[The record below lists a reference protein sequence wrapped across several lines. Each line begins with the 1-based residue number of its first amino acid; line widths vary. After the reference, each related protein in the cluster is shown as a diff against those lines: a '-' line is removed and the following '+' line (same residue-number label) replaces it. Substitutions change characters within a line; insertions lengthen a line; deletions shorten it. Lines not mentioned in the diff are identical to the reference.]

1 MNAKSKSIETT
12 IIHGGE
18 PSPRVHRAVT
28 MPIFQ
33 SSTFLYE
40 GETDYHDVKYTR
52 LNNSPTHMVL
62 HDKLAAICGA
72 EAALATASGM
82 AAIST
87 TMLSV
92 LSSGDHLMA
101 IDCLYGGTHTFVT
114 RELPRFGVAHTLVDT
129 VNVDSWR
136 SSLRP
141 NTKAI
146 YVEAMTN
153 PTLRV
158 PDLKRVVAFAKEH
171 GLVSMIDSTFAPP
184 VLFRPHDLGFDF
196 VLQSATKYLN
206 GHDDLIAGVVTGSV
220 DRVNKVKRLLDH
232 LGGCLDPHACF
243 LLHRGLKTLAVRVR
257 AQCDSAMKIAAFLE
271 AQPSMERVHYPGLPS
286 HPQHALACELFS
298 GFGGV
303 LSFELADGTDA
314 AEALIERAE
323 IPLHAVSLG
332 GIDTLII
339 RPAAGV
345 HVNVDPKDRA
355 AAGISD
361 GLIRFSI
368 GLESPEDIIQ
378 DLAQALN
385 GQ

>member
-1 MNAKSKSIETT
+1 MNTKSKAIETT

-18 PSPRVHRAVT
+18 PVPRLHRAVT

-40 GETDYHDVKYTR
+40 GETDYHDVKYAR
-52 LNNSPTHMVL
+52 LNNTPGHTVL

-72 EAALATASGM
+72 EAALVTASGM

-87 TMLSV
+87 SMLSV
-92 LSSGDHLMA
+92 LSAGDHLLA

-114 RELPRFGVAHTLVDT
+114 SELPRFGVAHTLVDT

-136 SSLRP
+136 DSLRP
-141 NTKAI
+141 NTRAV

-171 GLVSMIDSTFAPP
+171 GLVSLIDSTFAPP
-184 VLFRPHDLGFDF
+184 VLFRPHELGFDL

-220 DRVNKVKRLLDH
+220 ERVTKVKRLLDH
-232 LGGCLDPHACF
+232 LGGCLDAHACF
-243 LLHRGLKTLAVRVR
+243 LLQRGLKTLAVRVR
-257 AQCDSAMKIAAFLE
+257 AQCESAMKIAAYLE
-271 AQPSMERVHYPGLPS
+271 ARPSVEQVNYPGLPS
-286 HPQHALACELFS
+286 HPQYALACELFS
-298 GFGGV
+298 AFGGV
-303 LSFELADGTDA
+303 LSFELRGGMDA
-314 AEALIERAE
+314 AEALIARVE
-323 IPLHAVSLG
+323 IPLCAVSLG
-332 GIDTLII
+332 GIDSLII

-345 HVNVDPKDRA
+345 HVNVDPKDRK
-355 AAGISD
+355 AAGVSD

-378 DLAQALN
+378 DLARALD
-385 GQ
+385 GR